1 MGSKN
6 KHSKRKS
13 GQKPG
18 NLEVF
23 LANLKE
29 IYPTIF
35 LTVEKGLRN
44 NRNTT
49 FRFVRS
55 KEFEEKAREDL
66 KNLGYQIKAGP
77 IENSYEIIKEPK
89 KSYISDTESFKNG
102 WIYVQEFA
110 SMAPPTLL
118 ELDEQESLGRP
129 LKILD
134 MAAAPG
140 SKTSQIADLT
150 NYQSEILA
158 LEKHP
163 IRIQKLK
170 HNLGI
175 YKCDNVQAF
184 MANGIKFD
192 KRNPQFVEFFDRVLV
207 DAPCSSEGRFNLNDP
222 KTYKYWNIKKRR
234 EMSKAQKGLLM
245 SGIRMLKPG
254 GVLVYSTCTFGTE
267 ENEEVLQ
274 WLLEKIPE
282 LEIEKVEMPFKNI
295 HAGLTTI
302 YKENKHLILNKQIKN
317 SIRVLPNEQFGG
329 FFIAKIKKPEDFKL
343 DLNQAEK

>member
-1 MGSKN
+1 MGKRSK
-6 KHSKRKS
+6 SRK
-13 GQKPG
+13 KTD
-18 NLEVF
+18 NLEIF
-23 LANLKE
+23 LTNLKK
-29 IYPTIF
+29 IYPAIF
-35 LTVEKGLRN
+35 STVEKGLHH

-49 FRFVRS
+49 FRMVR
-55 KEFEEKAREDL
+55 KEENEAKARENL
-66 KNLGYQIKAGP
+66 YNLGYQIKPGL

-89 KSYISDTESFKNG
+89 KTYISDSDAFKNG

-110 SMAPPTLL
+110 SMVPPTIM
-118 ELDEQESLGRP
+118 ELDKNPNPKTP

-150 NYQSEILA
+150 NYESEILA

-170 HNLGI
+170 HNLTI

-184 MANGIKFD
+184 LANGIKFD

-207 DAPCSSEGRFNLNDP
+207 DAPCSSEGRFNLNDV
-222 KTYKYWNIKKRR
+222 KTYKYWNIKKRK

-254 GVLVYSTCTFGTE
+254 GILVYSTCTFGFE
-267 ENEEVLQ
+267 ENELVLE
-274 WLLEKIPE
+274 WLLEKMPE
-282 LEIEKVEMPFKNI
+282 LKIEKFEVPFNNKVSGFISVEKD
-295 HAGLTTI
+295 G
-302 YKENKHLILNKQIKN
+302 KILQLDKQIKN
-317 SIRVLPNEQFGG
+317 TIRVIPNEQFGG
-329 FFIAKIKKPEDFKL
+329 FFIAKIRKV
-343 DLNQAEK
+343 QSYQS

>member
-6 KHSKRKS
+6 KHSKSKKGS
-13 GQKPG
+13 KPG

-29 IYPTIF
+29 VYPAIF
-35 LTVEKGLRN
+35 PTVEKGLRN
-44 NRNTT
+44 DRNTT

-55 KEFEEKAREDL
+55 AENEEKARENL
-66 KNLGYQIKAGP
+66 KELGYQIKAGP
-77 IENSYEIIKEPK
+77 IENSYEIVKEPK
-89 KSYISDTESFKNG
+89 KMYISDSDAFKNG

-110 SMAPPTLL
+110 SMVPPTIL
-118 ELDEQESLGRP
+118 ELDKEAETGGP

-150 NYQSEILA
+150 NYESEILA

-163 IRIQKLK
+163 LRIQKLK
-170 HNLGI
+170 HNLAI
-175 YKCDNVQAF
+175 YICDNVEALW
-184 MANGIKFD
+184 ANGIKFD
-192 KRNPQFVEFFDRVLV
+192 KRNPQFIEFFDRVLV
-207 DAPCSSEGRFNLNDP
+207 DAPCSSEGRFNLNDV

-254 GVLVYSTCTFGTE
+254 GILVYSTCTFGTE
-267 ENEEVLQ
+267 ENELVLQ
-274 WLLEKIPE
+274 WLLEKMPE
-282 LEIEKVEMPFKNI
+282 LEIEKFEIPFKNY
-295 HAGLTTI
+295 ANGLTQITKDGKSI
-302 YKENKHLILNKQIKN
+302 QLEKQIKN
-317 SIRVLPNEQFGG
+317 AVRVIPNEQFGG
-329 FFIAKIKKPEDFKL
+329 FFIAKIRK
-343 DLNQAEK
+343 AESIS